1 MAKRK
6 KKHLTVTTAAFKLTR
21 EAEAALNKY
30 LAAIKQGVLNVCE
43 MHTHDSNPAL
53 SQKDFELTY
62 IEKTLGQTA
71 TAVSLSQ
78 KAIVD
83 GLAAQK
89 QKEADLTLNVLAD
102 ENKKILKKGGQQK

>member
-6 KKHLTVTTAAFKLTR
+6 KKKLTTTTKR
-21 EAEAALNKY
+21 PFNLTNKANAALNKY
-30 LAAIKQGVLNVCE
+30 LAAIKQGILNVCE

-53 SQKDFELTY
+53 SQEDFELTY

-78 KAIVD
+78 KAIVE

-89 QKEADLTLNVLAD
+89 EAEAARALNAAAAD
-102 ENKKILKKGGQQK
+102 KNKSIKQEDN

>member
-6 KKHLTVTTAAFKLTR
+6 KKKLTITTTKPFNLTNK
-21 EAEAALNKY
+21 ANIALNKY
-30 LAAIKQGVLNVCE
+30 FTAIKQGILNVCE
-43 MHTHDSNPAL
+43 MHKYDSKTSL
-53 SQKDFELTY
+53 SQEDFELTY
-62 IEKTLGQTA
+62 IEKTLGQTT

-78 KAIVD
+78 KAYVD

-102 ENKKILKKGGQQK
+102 KNKPNSKKEDN

>member
-6 KKHLTVTTAAFKLTR
+6 KKKLTTTKPFNLTNK
-21 EAEAALNKY
+21 ANIALNKY
-30 LAAIKQGVLNVCE
+30 FTAIKQGILNVCE

-53 SQKDFELTY
+53 SQEDFELTY

-89 QKEADLTLNVLAD
+89 QMEADRTLTVLD
-102 ENKKILKKGGQQK
+102 KNKTNSKKEDN

>member
-6 KKHLTVTTAAFKLTR
+6 KKKLTTTKPFNLTNK
-21 EAEAALNKY
+21 ANIALNKY
-30 LAAIKQGVLNVCE
+30 FTAIKQGILNVCE

-53 SQKDFELTY
+53 SQEDFELTY

-89 QKEADLTLNVLAD
+89 QMEADRTLNVLD
-102 ENKKILKKGGQQK
+102 KNKTNSKKEDN

>member
-6 KKHLTVTTAAFKLTR
+6 KKKLTTTTTKPFNLTNK
-21 EAEAALNKY
+21 ANIALNKY
-30 LAAIKQGVLNVCE
+30 LTVIKQGILNVCE
-43 MHTHDSNPAL
+43 MHTHDSSPAL
-53 SQKDFELTY
+53 KQEDFELTY
-62 IEKTLGQTA
+62 IEKVLGQTA

-89 QKEADLTLNVLAD
+89 QMEAERTLNVLAD
-102 ENKKILKKGGQQK
+102 RNKPNSKKEDN

>member
-6 KKHLTVTTAAFKLTR
+6 KKKLTTTKPFNLTNK
-21 EAEAALNKY
+21 ADIALNKY
-30 LAAIKQGVLNVCE
+30 FTAIKQGILNVCE

-53 SQKDFELTY
+53 SQEDFELTY

-89 QKEADLTLNVLAD
+89 QMEADRTLNVLD
-102 ENKKILKKGGQQK
+102 KNKTNSKKEDN